1 MTNHFHEP
9 TTSVV
14 KAEARVLRA
23 IGMND
28 TQNRDQ
34 RENSVTVMHQMVAV
48 SFCTIGQ

>member
-9 TTSVV
+9 TSVV
-14 KAEARVLRA
+14 KAEASVLRA

-34 RENSVTVMHQMVAV
+34 RENSVTV
-48 SFCTIGQ
+48 TRDPRD